1 MALGATENLVWLIG
15 VGIVFMGLGGYAL
28 SIVSFIYLGEV
39 CSDRWRQVSI
49 ILSYTFW

>member
-1 MALGATENLVWLIG
+1 MALGAMEGVIPMIG

-39 CSDRWRQVSI
+39 CCDRWRQFSI